1 MTGIG
6 FVKPPAEEE
15 RWVAATSEADWA
27 AQGTAEEQAASGVLC
42 VGNLSQGSGFSS
54 QGVRHA
60 GLRLVENQGEAEQ
73 STDADFRA
81 HRCDQSALTEAL
93 SHSGLT
99 TPMGNTFP
107 AICQGNEDDTRYPL
121 TDPVCLRS
129 FWHDLSHE
137 MVWAPCTLGGRAVV
151 AKAAPLL
158 QEIWVIRVEL
168 VPAAPR
174 LRPPP
179 AAGPPTPTSRR
190 RPAQERLAEHLPG
203 GAPPTPGAI
212 CRTICAR

>member
-81 HRCDQSALTEAL
+81 RGILPAVFTTSGGTTRGSAGSSTTVGLVLLRGGAL
-93 SHSGLT
+93 AH
-99 TPMGNTFP
+99 
-107 AICQGNEDDTRYPL
+107 
-121 TDPVCLRS
+121 
-129 FWHDLSHE
+129 
-137 MVWAPCTLGGRAVV
+137 
-151 AKAAPLL
+151 APLR
-158 QEIWVIRVEL
+158 QQ
-168 VPAAPR
+168 
-174 LRPPP
+174 
-179 AAGPPTPTSRR
+179 G
-190 RPAQERLAEHLPG
+190 AQ
-203 GAPPTPGAI
+203 
-212 CRTICAR
+212 